1 MTEVVNY
8 RELNGM
14 TLAYLG
20 DAVYEVYI
28 RQHLIEQ
35 GYTVPTKLHHH
46 ATHFVSAKAQAALIK
61 LMQLDEILTEEETTM
76 FKHGRNATT
85 HHSAKNTNIVTY
97 RISTGFEAIFGY
109 LKLTAQQER
118 TDWLAQWCIDQVES
132 GRTEG

>member
-61 LMQLDEILTEEETTM
+61 LMQTDEILTEEETTM

-118 TDWLAQWCIDQVES
+118 TDWLALWCIDHVES
-132 GRTEG
+132 GRT

>member
-1 MTEVVNY
+1 M
-8 RELNGM
+8 
-14 TLAYLG
+14 
-20 DAVYEVYI
+20 
-28 RQHLIEQ
+28 
-35 GYTVPTKLHHH
+35 PTKLHHH
-46 ATHFVSAKAQAALIK
+46 ATHCVSAKAQAALIK
-61 LMQLDEILTEEETTM
+61 LMQTDEILTEEETTM

>member
-1 MTEVVNY
+1 MTEAVNY

-61 LMQLDEILTEEETTM
+61 LMQTDEILTEEETTM

-118 TDWLAQWCIDQVES
+118 TDWLAHWCIDQVES